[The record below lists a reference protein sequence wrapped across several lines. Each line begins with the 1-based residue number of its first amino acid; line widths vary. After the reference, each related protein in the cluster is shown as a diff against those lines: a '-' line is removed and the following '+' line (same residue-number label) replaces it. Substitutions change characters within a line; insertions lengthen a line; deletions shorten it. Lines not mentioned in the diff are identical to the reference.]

1 MIRNKFNNDKRSNS
15 ESDNENDLMNDDEP
29 NDMVQHQAKQQKHE
43 NIGKCSSQTTSSA
56 GISVSPITTETFQNT
71 NTSILSCATDHNDN
85 KKPLFYF
92 NNNETITYDNR
103 CQDDQTEKDKKFF
116 NLSSPNLSSS
126 LKNAFQMSN
135 INMASLHNYIP
146 QLPSVSM
153 PSMPNIP
160 LLTMPSLPNIS
171 MPSIP
176 NINILSISDF
186 MCKYRCNLSLFFFN

>member
-1 MIRNKFNNDKRSNS
+1 MIRNKFNTDKRSNS
-15 ESDNENDLMNDDEP
+15 ESDIENDSMNDDGQNEI
-29 NDMVQHQAKQQKHE
+29 VHHQPKQQKHE
-43 NIGKCSSQTTSSA
+43 KIGKCSSLTSSA
-56 GISVSPITTETFQNT
+56 GIDVSPITTETFQNT
-71 NTSILSCATDHNDN
+71 NTSILQCSTDNNDN
-85 KKPLFYF
+85 KKPVFYF
-92 NNNETITYDNR
+92 DNNESISYNNK

-116 NLSSPNLSSS
+116 NLSSPNLSNS

-171 MPSIP
+171 IPSIP

-186 MCKYRCNLSLFFFN
+186 MCKYSYFFFKIK